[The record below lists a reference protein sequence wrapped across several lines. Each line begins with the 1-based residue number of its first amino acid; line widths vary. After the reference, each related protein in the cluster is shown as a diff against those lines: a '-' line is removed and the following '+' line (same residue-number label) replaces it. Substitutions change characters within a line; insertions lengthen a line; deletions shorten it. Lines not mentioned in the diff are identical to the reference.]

1 MRNARELKQMA
12 ILGFA
17 GLFGLAAIGGF
28 VNQSGWPT
36 DVGAVHLRDNPGS
49 DAANHPLDEQ
59 APSELLADDDR
70 IRRVDDDSFGFD
82 GFDDEDDDVDLDS
95 TLDATNTG
103 GLAGG
108 ANTANTAN
116 TGDGDNTRGDD
127 GTSGGNNTANTAN
140 TASAANTAHTGD
152 GDNTRGDDGTS
163 GGNNTA
169 DNDTQ
174 SRGGTT

>member
-1 MRNARELKQMA
+1 MRKARELKQMA

-17 GLFGLAAIGGF
+17 GVFGLAAIGGF
-28 VNQSGWPT
+28 VNQNGWPG
-36 DVGAVHLRDNPGS
+36 DVGAVHLQDTQGPPE
-49 DAANHPLDEQ
+49 DQ
-59 APSELLADDDR
+59 APKDLLADDDR
-70 IRRVDDDSFGFD
+70 IRRIDDDSFGFD

-103 GLAGG
+103 GVGGG
-108 ANTANTAN
+108 AANTAN
-116 TGDGDNTRGDD
+116 TGDGDDTRGDD
-127 GTSGGNNTANTAN
+127 GTSGGNNTANTV
-140 TASAANTAHTGD
+140 SAANTANTGD